1 MTRIEV
7 TDLMRQLDEI
17 VGPVEGDDPKVLKRV
32 RILDAA
38 EALFIRQGYVKT
50 SMDEVARE
58 AGVAKGTLYLYF
70 KSKEEL
76 FLAALES
83 ELSQWFSELDALIR
97 DSTPMSV
104 DVFADGLAASLAARP
119 RLLELM
125 SLLHN
130 VLEHNVDV
138 DASRS
143 FKRTLLGHLQD
154 ASTGVEAALPDLPAG
169 AAPLLLMRMY
179 ALVVGYRQMAD
190 PAPNVAEALTAA
202 DLAPLRVDFEKDIA
216 AALVDLIHGMCVTPP
231 ASR

>member
-1 MTRIEV
+1 MAVKQRA
-7 TDLMRQLDEI
+7 RRDEDKA
-17 VGPVEGDDPKVLKRV
+17 ERRLA
-32 RILDAA
+32 ILDAA
-38 EALFIRQGYVKT
+38 THMLAEHGYHEIT
-50 SMDEVARE
+50 MAEVARRT
-58 AGVAKGTLYLYF
+58 GLAKGTLYLYF

-83 ELSQWFSELDALIR
+83 ELSQWFSELAALIR
-97 DSTPMSV
+97 DNTPMPV
-104 DVFADGLAASLAARP
+104 DAFADGLATSLSARP

-154 ASTGVEAALPDLPAG
+154 ASNGVEAALPDLPAG

-190 PAPNVAEALTAA
+190 PAPSVAEALMAA
-202 DLAPLRVDFEKDIA
+202 DLAPLRVDFEKDFA
-216 AALVDLIHGMCVTPP
+216 AALVDLIHGMCVGPS

>member
-1 MTRIEV
+1 MAVKQRA
-7 TDLMRQLDEI
+7 RRDEDKA
-17 VGPVEGDDPKVLKRV
+17 ERRLA
-32 RILDAA
+32 ILDAA
-38 EALFIRQGYVKT
+38 TRMLAQHGYHEIT
-50 SMDEVARE
+50 MAEVARRT
-58 AGVAKGTLYLYF
+58 GLAKGTLYLYF

-202 DLAPLRVDFEKDIA
+202 DLAPLRVDFEKDFA

>member
-1 MTRIEV
+1 MAVKQRA
-7 TDLMRQLDEI
+7 RRDEDKA
-17 VGPVEGDDPKVLKRV
+17 ERRLA
-32 RILDAA
+32 ILDAA
-38 EALFIRQGYVKT
+38 TRMLAAHGYHEIT
-50 SMDEVARE
+50 MAEVARRT
-58 AGVAKGTLYLYF
+58 GLAKGTLYLYF

-83 ELSQWFSELDALIR
+83 ELSQWFSELDAIIR
-97 DSTPMSV
+97 GHTPMSAEI
-104 DVFADGLAASLAARP
+104 FADGLAKSLSARP

-138 DASRS
+138 EAARS
-143 FKRTLLGHLQD
+143 FKLRLVGHLQD

-190 PAPNVAEALTAA
+190 PAPNVAEALESA
-202 DLAPLRVDFEKDIA
+202 DLAPLRVDFEKDFA
-216 AALVDLIHGMCVTPP
+216 AALVDLIYGMTTPR